1 MAKENQVISIFYE
14 LRDLQ
19 TKEILDSNLD
29 KEKLSFILGK
39 GQIIPGL
46 ENELYN
52 LNQGDRANVEVKAQD
67 AYGEYNENA
76 VEKLPKEQFAGIELT
91 KGMTLFGES
100 NDGRS
105 VQVFVKDFDDNE
117 VTIDYNH
124 PLASKDLLFDVRIEE
139 VRDATDDELTTGV
152 VGGISGGC
160 CGGAHHD
167 EHGGGCCGGSH
178 HDGGGGCCSSQHEE
192 KETKIS

>member
-139 VRDATDDELTTGV
+139 VRDATDDELAAGV

-178 HDGGGGCCSSQHEE
+178 HDSGGGCCSSQHEE